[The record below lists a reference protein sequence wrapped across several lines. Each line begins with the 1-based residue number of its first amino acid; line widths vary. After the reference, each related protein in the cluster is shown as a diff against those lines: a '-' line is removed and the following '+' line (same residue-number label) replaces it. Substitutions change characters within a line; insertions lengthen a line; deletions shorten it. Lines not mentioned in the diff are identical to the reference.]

1 MKKIAMIVEDIR
13 EELRGAEHYAK
24 LATQYKMDDVDL
36 ADAYA
41 SMANQELSHVDSLHS
56 QVVRVI
62 KKHRAE
68 GNIPPAGMM
77 EVWNFEHERMVDSV
91 AKVKM
96 LLEMYKK

>member
-24 LATQYKMDDVDL
+24 LATQYKHEDEDL

-41 SMANQELSHVDSLHS
+41 TMANQELSHVDALHT

-68 GNIPPAGMM
+68 GNAPPAGMM

>member
-41 SMANQELSHVDSLHS
+41 SMASQELSHVALCTPRSCVSSKSTGQKGISLPL
-56 QVVRVI
+56 V
-62 KKHRAE
+62 
-68 GNIPPAGMM
+68 
-77 EVWNFEHERMVDSV
+77 
-91 AKVKM
+91 
-96 LLEMYKK
+96 

>member
-1 MKKIAMIVEDIR
+1 MLSTTPSWR
-13 EELRGAEHYAK
+13 L
-24 LATQYKMDDVDL
+24 KMDDVDL

-41 SMANQELSHVDSLHS
+41 SMASQELSHVDSLHS